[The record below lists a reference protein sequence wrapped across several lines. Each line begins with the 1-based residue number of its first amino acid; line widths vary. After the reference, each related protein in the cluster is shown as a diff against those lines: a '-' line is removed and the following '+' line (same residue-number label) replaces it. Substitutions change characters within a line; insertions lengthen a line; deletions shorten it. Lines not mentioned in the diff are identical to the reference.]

1 MSRIS
6 SAQIYVDPEDLRKIV
21 GALGKIERISE
32 EAVLSKAVNATLRKA
47 QRVLSHKAK
56 ISYAGEASK
65 GIRDRSKIEKAVSR
79 GIEPEGTLRFRSE
92 QHAITKFKFSPRNT
106 PTKFLED
113 TVKHFRRL
121 DFKSQ
126 KRPDGRTIGV
136 KVGKQKRYYVHAG
149 QIRGNKGKL
158 FHDVF
163 VVQFKSGHIA
173 LAERAGKARFPINQ
187 ILGSSDM
194 MMTKSKRVFGAEK
207 ENIEKF
213 YTEQCA
219 KSLAQALQRLGKA

>member
-1 MSRIS
+1 MKNTVRIF
-6 SAQIYVDPEDLRKIV
+6 VDPAARARVAEALDRV
-21 GALGKIERISE
+21 GNISQE
-32 EAVLSKAVNATLRKA
+32 KVFARAINATLRKVQRDISHRA
-47 QRVLSHKAK
+47 QV
-56 ISYAGEASK
+56 SYSGEASD
-65 GIRDRSKIEKAVSR
+65 GIRGRSQILKSQTSYLNLEGAV
-79 GIEPEGTLRFRSE
+79 RFRSE
-92 QHAITKFKFSPRNT
+92 QHAITKFKLSPRST

-113 TVKHFRRL
+113 TVKQFRRL

-219 KSLAQALQRLGKA
+219 RSLAQALQRLGKA

>member
-1 MSRIS
+1 M
-6 SAQIYVDPEDLRKIV
+6 
-21 GALGKIERISE
+21 
-32 EAVLSKAVNATLRKA
+32 
-47 QRVLSHKAK
+47 
-56 ISYAGEASK
+56 
-65 GIRDRSKIEKAVSR
+65 
-79 GIEPEGTLRFRSE
+79 
-92 QHAITKFKFSPRNT
+92 
-106 PTKFLED
+106 
-113 TVKHFRRL
+113 
-121 DFKSQ
+121 
-126 KRPDGRTIGV
+126 

-194 MMTKSKRVFGAEK
+194 MMTKSKRVFGAEE
-207 ENIEKF
+207 ENIAKF

-219 KSLAQALQRLGKA
+219 KSLAQALKRLGKA